1 MELCQDDGSAKSDG
15 GRTLLVDSSLSM
27 SISPLAA
34 VATNKFVITS
44 QGATIFVTVVSFIFV
59 RSVREAKKRAVGAA
73 ALFVFSAA
81 ASSAFGIEDWAR
93 ASIVYPVDVLL
104 VLDVG
109 TASYFLELCQDEGPA
124 KSDGA
129 GHC

>member
-1 MELCQDDGSAKSDG
+1 M
-15 GRTLLVDSSLSM
+15 
-27 SISPLAA
+27 
-34 VATNKFVITS
+34 
-44 QGATIFVTVVSFIFV
+44 TVVSFIFV